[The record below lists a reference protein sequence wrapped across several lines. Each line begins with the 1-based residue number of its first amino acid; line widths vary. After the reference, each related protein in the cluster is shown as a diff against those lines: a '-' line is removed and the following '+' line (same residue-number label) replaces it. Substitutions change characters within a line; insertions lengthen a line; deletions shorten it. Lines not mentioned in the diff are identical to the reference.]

1 MNVRDPSPP
10 RAGSLRR
17 WGLRVVAASALGG
30 VAVTTWLGLWVTP
43 PSIEL
48 GQLVRLV
55 YIHPPLAWV
64 CYMAFSVTTLASL
77 AYLWPRTRSLAWD
90 RLAAASAEVG
100 LVFAVLTILT
110 GSIWGKPTWGTWW
123 TWDAR
128 LTTTALL
135 AVLYV
140 GYLAL
145 RRVPAEAAV
154 VARRSAVASL
164 LAFADVPVNYL
175 SVYWWRTLHQTGTV
189 LNPAKQ
195 MKIHGLM
202 AWTLLLGFLSF
213 TLAYVWLV
221 SARYRIAK
229 LSDLAE
235 ADRLRA
241 AIAERAAEAQGA
253 ALGDERPVP
262 A

>member
-1 MNVRDPSPP
+1 MHGTLEAKTKAAGRLWLWSM
-10 RAGSLRR
+10 RLAAGSAIA
-17 WGLRVVAASALGG
+17 GVAAT
-30 VAVTTWLGLWVTP
+30 VWLGLWVTP

-64 CYMAFSVTTLASL
+64 CYLAFSVTTLASL
-77 AYLWPRTRSLAWD
+77 AYLWPRTRSAGWD
-90 RLAAASAEVG
+90 RLAFASAEVG
-100 LVFAVLTILT
+100 LVFAVLTIVT

-145 RRVPAEAAV
+145 RRIPAEPAV
-154 VARRSAVASL
+154 IAKRSAIASL
-164 LAFADVPVNYL
+164 LAFADVPVNYF

-202 AWTLLLGFLSF
+202 AWTLLLGFLAF
-213 TLAYVWLV
+213 TVAYLWLV
-221 SARYRIAK
+221 SARYRIAQ
-229 LSDLAE
+229 LADLRE
-235 ADRLRA
+235 RDRLEV
-241 AIAERAAEAQGA
+241 AIAERRAQAGA
-253 ALGDERPVP
+253 KADPTSVVR